1 MTRANENKEDKNL
14 KKKREKYIKQR
25 KKRQIIEARIIQ
37 STRR

>member
-1 MTRANENKEDKNL
+1 MTTANENKEDKNL